1 MELAALT
8 SVKRD
13 YLRLPSRP
21 TLLQIKIDVCRKHGV
36 TMNELMSRRRHQRIA
51 LARMEGYW
59 RAREETSASFPEI
72 ARAFN
77 RDCHTTVMSGAKKHA
92 KRVGA

>member
-1 MELAALT
+1 MSLPQP
-8 SVKRD
+8 VVRD

-21 TLLQIKIDVCRKHGV
+21 TLLQIKIDVCRKYGV
-36 TMNELMSRRRHQRIA
+36 TMNELMSRRRHKRTA

-59 RAREETSASFPEI
+59 RAREETLASFPEI

-77 RDCHTTVMSGAKKHA
+77 RQDHTTVMSGAKKHA
-92 KRVGA
+92 MRMGG